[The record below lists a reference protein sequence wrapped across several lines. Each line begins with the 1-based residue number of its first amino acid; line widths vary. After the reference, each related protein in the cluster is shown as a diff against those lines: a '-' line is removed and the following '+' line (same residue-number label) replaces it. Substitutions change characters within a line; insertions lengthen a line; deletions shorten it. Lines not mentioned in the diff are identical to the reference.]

1 MRDII
6 ARLGLILTA
15 AFSSSAATATTYTY
29 TFNVPI
35 DVERI
40 APPNSS
46 LSLQC
51 KTGDGSSGGFSI
63 TLDRTGTYIGTV
75 PIVVTSSSVQ
85 SSYRCFF
92 NPGYVDSSG
101 NAWPAPF
108 LPTNLLNGIGGNLVK
123 LVPIKM
129 H

>member
-1 MRDII
+1 M
-6 ARLGLILTA
+6 ARLAFILAFGLSSTA
-15 AFSSSAATATTYTY
+15 AAATTYTY

-75 PIVVTSSSVQ
+75 PLVVTSSSMQ

-92 NPGYVDSSG
+92 NPGYVDSGG

-108 LPTNLLNGIGGNLVK
+108 LPVNLLNGVNGDIVK
-123 LVPIKM
+123 LVPLKT